1 MPFAAEHGSFLFA
14 LVKAVT
20 PMVSP
25 ADDGGSDHAIASDPG
40 VPALALK
47 DIVKS
52 FPGVRALRGV
62 SLEVFPGE
70 VHALLGENGA
80 GKSTLI
86 KILSGVHSPDE
97 GEVRIGNRVVHFSE
111 PGHAQAE
118 GIATIYQEFSLYPE
132 LSVAENIFSGHIPR
146 TLGGFALDWRRAE
159 REAARLLKSLDAGDI
174 DVRARTGTL
183 SVGNRQRVEI
193 AKALSL
199 KARVL
204 ILDEPTAVL
213 TQHDVERLFIIVRN
227 LRSRGAAIIY
237 ISHRLDEIFAL
248 ADRVTVLRD
257 GQWVATQKVQD
268 TTEAELIRQMVGR
281 ALEEEPIV
289 HDAPLESGDGK
300 PPILRASNLSR
311 RPLLIDASLTLH
323 AGEIV
328 GLAGLIGSGRSE
340 LAQAI
345 FGTLPPQSGTIEV
358 DGRAV
363 SIQSPQ
369 DAIRLG
375 IAYVPEDRGRQGLV
389 TAMSVGQNVSMTR
402 LNQLTRGPFLD
413 FNAEKALAE
422 DYVKRLRIKTPNV
435 RETVRNLSG
444 GNQQK
449 IVVAKW
455 LATKPRILIV
465 DEPTRGIDVGARA
478 EIHRLIVALA
488 REEGLAVVVISSD
501 LQEVL
506 RLADR
511 VLVMHDGQI
520 TGEFTRAEATQEL
533 VLTAALGDRGSDDN
547 PSTPTPE

>member
-1 MPFAAEHGSFLFA
+1 
-14 LVKAVT
+14 
-20 PMVSP
+20 MVSP
-25 ADDGGSDHAIASDPG
+25 ADADDGVPDRVIASDPG
-40 VPALALK
+40 APALSLK
-47 DIVKS
+47 GIVKS

-86 KILSGVHSPDE
+86 KVLSGVHSPDE
-97 GEVRIGNRVVHFSE
+97 GEMRIRGRVVHFSE
-111 PGHAQAE
+111 PGQAQAQ

-159 REAARLLKSLDAGDI
+159 REAATLLQSLDAADI
-174 DVRARTGTL
+174 SVRARTGSL

-213 TQHDVERLFIIVRN
+213 TQHDVERLFAIVRN

-257 GQWVATQKVQD
+257 GQWVATQKVED
-268 TTEAELIRQMVGR
+268 ITEAELIRQMVGR
-281 ALEEEPIV
+281 ALEEEPII
-289 HDAPLESGDGK
+289 HDAPARRDGNEGK

-311 RPLLIDASLTLH
+311 APLLSDASLTLH

-345 FGTLPPQSGTIEV
+345 FGTLPPESGVIEV
-358 DGRAV
+358 EGRV
-363 SIQSPQ
+363 VTIRNPE

-402 LNQLTRGPFLD
+402 LKHLKRGPFLD
-413 FNAEKALAE
+413 FNGEKLLAE
-422 DYVKRLRIKTPNV
+422 GYVESLRIKTPNV

-488 REEGLAVVVISSD
+488 RDEGLAVVVISSD

-511 VLVMHDGQI
+511 VLVMHEGRI
-520 TGEFTRAEATQEL
+520 TGEFTRAEATQEA
-533 VLTAALGDRGSDDN
+533 VLTAALGNRGAGENTSPPDG
-547 PSTPTPE
+547 P

>member
-1 MPFAAEHGSFLFA
+1 
-14 LVKAVT
+14 
-20 PMVSP
+20 MV
-25 ADDGGSDHAIASDPG
+25 ARIHADGGDRS
-40 VPALALK
+40 VPALVLK
-47 DIVKS
+47 GIVKS

-62 SLEVFPGE
+62 SFDVFPGE

-97 GEVRIGNRVVHFSE
+97 GEVRVRGKVVHFTE
-111 PGHAQAE
+111 PGQAQHA

-146 TLGGFALDWRRAE
+146 RFGGFALDWGSAE
-159 REAARLLKSLDAGDI
+159 REAAKLLESLDASDI
-174 DVRARTGTL
+174 DVRTRTGTL

-213 TQHDVERLFIIVRN
+213 TQHDVERLFAIVRN
-227 LRSRGAAIIY
+227 LRSNGVAIIY

-257 GQWVATQKVQD
+257 GQWVATQQASEI
-268 TTEAELIRQMVGR
+268 TEAELIRQMVGR

-289 HDAPLESGDGK
+289 HDQPVLTAAERDK
-300 PPILRASNLSR
+300 PPALRASSLSR
-311 RPLLIDASLTLH
+311 SPLLRDASLSLH

-345 FGTLPPQSGTIEV
+345 FGTLPPESGTIEIE
-358 DGRAV
+358 GRSV
-363 SIQSPQ
+363 NIRGPE

-375 IAYVPEDRGRQGLV
+375 IAYVPEDRGRQGLI
-389 TAMSVGQNVSMTR
+389 TAMDVGQNVSITR
-402 LNQLTRGPFLD
+402 LKQLTRGPFLD
-413 FNAEKALAE
+413 FKAEKTLAE
-422 DYVKRLRIKTPNV
+422 DYVARLRIKTPNV

-478 EIHRLIVALA
+478 EIHRLIVSLA
-488 REEGLAVVVISSD
+488 RDEGLAVVVISSD
-501 LQEVL
+501 MQEVL

-511 VLVMHDGQI
+511 ILVMHEGRV
-520 TGEFTRAEATQEL
+520 TGEFTRANATQES
-533 VLTAALGDRGSDDN
+533 VLTAALGNRGTDN
-547 PSTPTPE
+547 SNPTPTQL

>member
-1 MPFAAEHGSFLFA
+1 
-14 LVKAVT
+14 
-20 PMVSP
+20 MVSP
-25 ADDGGSDHAIASDPG
+25 ADADGGGPDDAIASNPD
-40 VPALALK
+40 VPTLSLK
-47 DIVKS
+47 NIVKS

-62 SLEVFPGE
+62 SLEVFRGE
-70 VHALLGENGA
+70 IHALLGENGA

-86 KILSGVHSPDE
+86 KILSGVHPPDE
-97 GEVRIGNRVVHFSE
+97 GEVRVGDRVVHFSE

-146 TLGGFALDWRRAE
+146 ILGGFALDWRRAE
-159 REAARLLKSLDAGDI
+159 REAAKLLESLDAGDI

-193 AKALSL
+193 AKAVSL

-213 TQHDVERLFIIVRN
+213 TQHDVERLFAIVRN

-257 GQWVATQKVQD
+257 GQWVATQKVRD

-289 HDAPLESGDGK
+289 HDVPLPPGGAK
-300 PPILRASNLSR
+300 PPVLRASNLSR
-311 RPLLIDASLTLH
+311 SPLLNDASLTLH

-363 SIQSPQ
+363 SIHSPE

-389 TAMSVGQNVSMTR
+389 TAMSVGQNVSMTQ

-435 RETVRNLSG
+435 LETVRNLSG

-455 LATKPRILIV
+455 LATKPRILII

-501 LQEVL
+501 LLEVL

-520 TGEFTRAEATQEL
+520 TAEFTRAEATQEL
-533 VLTAALGDRGSDDN
+533 VLTAALGDRGADDT
-547 PSTPTPE
+547 PSIPTPA

>member
-1 MPFAAEHGSFLFA
+1 
-14 LVKAVT
+14 
-20 PMVSP
+20 MVSP
-25 ADDGGSDHAIASDPG
+25 ADDGRSDHAIGPD

-97 GEVRIGNRVVHFSE
+97 GEMRIQDEVVHFSE
-111 PGHAQAE
+111 PGQAQAR

-159 REAARLLKSLDAGDI
+159 AEASRLLQSLDAADI
-174 DVRARTGTL
+174 DVRARTGSL

-213 TQHDVERLFIIVRN
+213 TQHDVESLFAIVRN

-257 GQWVATQKVQD
+257 GQWVATQKVED
-268 TTEAELIRQMVGR
+268 ITEAELIRQMVGR
-281 ALEEEPIV
+281 ALEEEPII
-289 HDAPLESGDGK
+289 HDTPTQPSAEAGR
-300 PPILRASNLSR
+300 PPILRARNLSR
-311 RPLLIDASLTLH
+311 RPLLSDASLTLH

-345 FGTLPPQSGTIEV
+345 FGTLPPESGVIEIE
-358 DGRAV
+358 GRPV
-363 SIQSPQ
+363 NIRHPQ

-389 TAMSVGQNVSMTR
+389 TAMNVGQNVSMTR
-402 LNQLTRGPFLD
+402 LRHLTRGPFLD

-422 DYVKRLRIKTPNV
+422 GYVNSLRIKTPTV

-488 REEGLAVVVISSD
+488 REDGLAVMVISSD

-511 VLVMHDGQI
+511 VLVMHDGRI
-520 TGEFTRAEATQEL
+520 TGEFARAEATQES
-533 VLTAALGDRGSDDN
+533 VLTAALGNRGVGENDSPADK
-547 PSTPTPE
+547 T